1 MPFKAYCNLEQ
12 FMQEQ
17 LHTRN
22 WFDIT
27 CVLLVATKLAG
38 AKKGHFTTWT
48 SLKICQAFFE
58 NSITSKDFKQQ
69 QACLQISK
77 LWFNFVYLINY
88 VCERQHKTV
97 VVHKK
102 TNNVI
107 LTVHDGSY
115 GLSKSWPLFTSNF
128 GRYNR
133 EFSGTANTIIIHL
146 THANI

>member
-38 AKKGHFTTWT
+38 AKKGHFTPWT

-102 TNNVI
+102 KTMWS
-107 LTVHDGSY
+107 LLSMMALMAFQSHDLCSPPTLVGITESFQVQQTQLSY
-115 GLSKSWPLFTSNF
+115 
-128 GRYNR
+128 
-133 EFSGTANTIIIHL
+133 I
-146 THANI
+146 